1 MKTALVIGSAG
12 FIGSALAP
20 KLEGAGYEVFGVD
33 PAHEGKTVKQPES
46 CLDLHCPGLHWCD
59 FNYWMMN
66 CSAMWFDVVV
76 HLGSKRFNIAERA
89 KGGTR
94 HYHDMWLDHAVMEYV
109 ESNPPR
115 EAFIYPSS
123 CAQDA
128 ADTDSY
134 GFVKR
139 TGERMCKELAREG
152 VPVKILRLFGGY
164 SENSSECEPFGG
176 VLHRALRRED
186 PLVVWGNLGTIRD
199 WIALPDVIEAFLWA
213 INGAP
218 VGVPIEIGTGVPTP
232 FYQLARLITA
242 QVGYAPAI
250 EQDEHK
256 PTSSPYRVASTK
268 LARAYGWEAK
278 IPLQEG
284 IRQVVGKCL
293 SSETQ
298 SK

>member
-1 MKTALVIGSAG
+1 MMKTALVTGSAG
-12 FIGSALAP
+12 FIGSALVP
-20 KLEGAGYEVFGVD
+20 KLKAAGYEVWRVD
-33 PAHEGKTVKQPES
+33 PV
-46 CLDLHCPGLHWCD
+46 GLPTSDTD
-59 FNYWMMN
+59 FA
-66 CSAMWFDVVV
+66 CSFEQLMAQGWVLPNWDVIV

-89 KGGTR
+89 KGGIR
-94 HYHDMWLDHAVMEYV
+94 HYHDMALDFQVMQYV
-109 ESNPPR
+109 SQHPPR

-164 SENSSECEPFGG
+164 SENSPECEPFGG

-186 PLVVWGNLGTIRD
+186 PLVVWGNLGTTRD
-199 WIALPDVIEAFLWA
+199 WVALPDVVEAFLWA

-218 VGVPIEIGTGVPTP
+218 VGVPIEIGTGVPTS
-232 FYQLARLITA
+232 FYQLACLLTA

-250 EQDEHK
+250 EHDERK
-256 PTSSPYRVASTK
+256 PTSAPYRVANTK
-268 LARAYGWEAK
+268 LARDYGWEAK

-284 IRQVVGKCL
+284 VRQVVERCL
-293 SSETQ
+293 SLATQ